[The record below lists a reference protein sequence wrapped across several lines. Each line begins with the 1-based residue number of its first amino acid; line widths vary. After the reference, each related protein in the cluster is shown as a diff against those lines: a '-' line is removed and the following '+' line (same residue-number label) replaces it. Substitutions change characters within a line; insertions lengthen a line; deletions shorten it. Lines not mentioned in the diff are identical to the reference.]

1 MVRGMSHLVPAM
13 TVPMPWSSAIDV
25 QVQVLAATG
34 DRLAIAAQMAI
45 ANPMATG
52 TVILRCP
59 TMHPATVIAT
69 ATTSWTLGNQA
80 TPVTTALVLVTKLAL
95 RLLRQPQLLRLLRRL
110 RRLRRLLLRLRL
122 LPRPHLPGRQDQQD
136 NVSLSVE
143 KTFHIRAL
151 SSAQENAT
159 PIVKLN
165 NSASQ
170 KTAALASRRTGVGTT
185 DMVGAHLATL
195 LLLAQ
200 IRTAGD
206 LVQSV
211 MH

>member
-1 MVRGMSHLVPAM
+1 MVRGMSHSYPAM
-13 TVPMPWSSAIDV
+13 TVIRPWSSAIDV

-34 DRLAIAAQMAI
+34 DRLAVAAQMAI

-59 TMHPATVIAT
+59 TVHPATVIAT
-69 ATTSWTLGNQA
+69 ATTTGTLGNQA
-80 TPVTTALVLVTKLAL
+80 TPVTTAQVLVTKLAL
-95 RLLRQPQLLRLLRRL
+95 RRMRQPQLLRVLRRF

-122 LPRPHLPGRQDQQD
+122 LPRPHLPSRQDQQGIV
-136 NVSLSVE
+136 NLSVG

-151 SSAQENAT
+151 SSAQGNAI

-165 NSASQ
+165 NNASQ
-170 KTAALASRRTGVGTT
+170 KTAALASRRTGVGIT
-185 DMVGAHLATL
+185 DGVGAHLATL
-195 LLLAQ
+195 LLPAQ

-206 LVQSV
+206 LAQSV